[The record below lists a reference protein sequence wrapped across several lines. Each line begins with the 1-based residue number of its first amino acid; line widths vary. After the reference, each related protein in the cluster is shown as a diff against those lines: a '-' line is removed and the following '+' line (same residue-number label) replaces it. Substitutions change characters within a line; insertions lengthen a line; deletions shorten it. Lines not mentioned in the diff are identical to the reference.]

1 MKAAISNETVEE
13 ATRILRTK
21 GEDAVRS
28 YLSEIGYGQGTTRH
42 IIRVA
47 QHSATQKRGE

>member
-47 QHSATQKRGE
+47 KQIVREKRK